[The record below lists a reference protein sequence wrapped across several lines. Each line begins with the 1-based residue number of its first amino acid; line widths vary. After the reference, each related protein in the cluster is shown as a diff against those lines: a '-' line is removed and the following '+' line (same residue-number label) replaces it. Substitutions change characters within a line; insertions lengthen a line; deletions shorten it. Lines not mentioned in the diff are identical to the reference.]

1 MSQLDVRILIGD
13 SFEYYN
19 LENKFEDKEISKYK
33 QWVYSRFNEVC
44 NKNMN
49 SELNSEWVVRHYLA
63 TKMILSATVM
73 LSSLEYCIE
82 KNVRMSIPY
91 LSYYSILTCCRAVIF
106 TLPNISWKNGKDS
119 IMEMNHSKT
128 INGIKDC
135 LMKLNKNYG
144 EEIYN
149 QINSYKDYREL
160 FSYKFPASGTGVMD
174 YDNYSYDKTVD
185 ICRIL
190 CEIAQLNSQQI
201 ENYIRKNC
209 LHNLDEFKGLDMEY
223 LNRCF
228 RYNVNNTNTEIIDHD
243 DWYRIDYIRR
253 KQPFPVSIYYTMT
266 EGMVEDF
273 FGVWCS
279 NLEDE
284 EELLYNP
291 DIDWR
296 IIFPVP

>member
-1 MSQLDVRILIGD
+1 MSQLDVRILMGD

-128 INGIKDC
+128 INSIKDC

-160 FSYKFPASGTGVMD
+160 FSYKFPASGTGIMD

-185 ICRIL
+185 ICSTL

-209 LHNLDEFKGLDMEY
+209 LHNLDEFKELDMEY

-228 RYNVNNTNTEIIDHD
+228 RYNVNNANIEIIDHE

-253 KQPFPVSIYYTMT
+253 KQPYPVSIYYTMT

-273 FGVWCS
+273 FGTWCS
-279 NLEDE
+279 DLEDE
-284 EELLYNP
+284 EEALYNP